1 MSEINEQ
8 NGQDGSEHPFSG
20 FQLWWQWVLANAAG
34 EAVGLGAA
42 SLIGVALAWTVERTL
57 GADPE
62 QSQRAF
68 AGLAMMAVLV
78 FAGTF
83 EGTVVGVA
91 QALVLRRWLK
101 SLRWKRW
108 VLATAA
114 GALVAWTLGMLP
126 STLMDL
132 SAEAAGAPAPEI
144 SDAMQYAFAV
154 LLGAAAGPIL
164 GFAQWM
170 VLRRHV
176 HKAGWWLAANS
187 AGWALGMPLVFVVA
201 GSAPPEGITVG
212 FALSVVLTIAAVGA
226 VVGAVHGLALV
237 WLLRR
242 RVS

>member
-114 GALVAWTLGMLP
+114 GALVAWILGMLP

-132 SAEAAGAPAPEI
+132 NAEAAGAPAPEV
-144 SDAMQYAFAV
+144 SDAMQYVFAV
-154 LLGAAAGPIL
+154 LRWGRPPVRSSALHSGWCCAGTCTRRAGGWRPI
-164 GFAQWM
+164 
-170 VLRRHV
+170 RR
-176 HKAGWWLAANS
+176 AGHSGCRWFS
-187 AGWALGMPLVFVVA
+187 
-201 GSAPPEGITVG
+201 S
-212 FALSVVLTIAAVGA
+212 
-226 VVGAVHGLALV
+226 
-237 WLLRR
+237 
-242 RVS
+242 